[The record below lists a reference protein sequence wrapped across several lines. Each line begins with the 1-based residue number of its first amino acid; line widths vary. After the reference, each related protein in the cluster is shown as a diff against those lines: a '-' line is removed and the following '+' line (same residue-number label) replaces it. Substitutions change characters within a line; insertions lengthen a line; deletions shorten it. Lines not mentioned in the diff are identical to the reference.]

1 MSWGELFDRASE
13 YEVTVADVRETLAE
27 HRAARR
33 DDADDGS
40 TDPDD
45 EVTR

>member
-13 YEVTVADVRETLAE
+13 YEVTVEDVRETLAE

-33 DDADDGS
+33 DDDDGS